1 MFVASNTDTLKCP
14 ITCELFREPVTGQDG
29 HTYER
34 DAIIAWLQKAG
45 TSPIAGD
52 PMTIDSL
59 RPNHVVK
66 QLVDEF
72 KSSSLQKHFL
82 FKFGIDIRKAGR
94 RPIFQTQGKYI
105 YRAEWISKP
114 GPDVVLLKI
123 EGAKANREA
132 AYYVQLGSHPHIV
145 HTYGM
150 VENDFNAL
158 MLVQEYA
165 TEGDLAHL
173 LKENEFQPPQLV
185 LLEIFLQIIDAMVYL
200 ANYGIVHGDLACR
213 NVLVFRLHNSNPQ
226 ENLVKLTDFGL
237 TRASTLYSV
246 VGSTAST
253 TLVVVPLRYAAPE
266 ILLSAGLSNYSEKS
280 DVYSMG
286 ILMWEACSQ
295 GQLPYGSIDDDNEV
309 RRLKIKG
316 EILSQPENCDEKLWN
331 IIVQCWHQQPD
342 IRPTFKMLKES
353 LLELHPRSIIS
364 SNSIKNKSAEN
375 ETNLIK
381 LDLTTHNINDD
392 KVQHVADIL
401 QGNTTLREL
410 NLEKNRI
417 GLKGARQIARALR
430 NNQTLI
436 ELNISHNQIGDVGTQ
451 HLAEALCQNEVKQ
464 HNIILLINNLICQ
477 EQNKLIDRLRQ
488 LAPKQAAYLSNTTRI
503 NQVLKILHICNNTIT
518 DRGAM
523 HLSAT
528 LKHNNILTTLNLGH
542 NQIGDTGVQHIT
554 EALINNQTLTTL
566 DLHSNQI
573 SDTGAQHIAD
583 ALTKNQTLTALDL
596 RSNKISNIGAQH
608 IADGLTKNQTLT
620 ALDLGWKKISDT
632 GAQHIAE
639 ALTKNQTLT
648 TLNLGWNKIS
658 NIGAQHIAD
667 ALTKNQT
674 LTTLNLGWNKISN
687 IGAQHIADALT
698 KNQTL
703 TTLNLGWNK
712 ISDTGAQHIA
722 EALTKN
728 QTLTALDLGWNKI
741 SDTGAQHI
749 AEALAKN
756 QTLTALDLG
765 WNKIS
770 NIGAQHIAD
779 ALTKNQTLTALDLAE
794 NQISETGAEHIAEAL
809 INNQTLTTL
818 NLGWNEI
825 GDTGAQHIADA
836 LTKNQTLTALYL
848 GWNKISNIGAQH
860 IADALTKNQDWLA
873 VACVTNAAQANGI
886 VRFSWTCFLKAVC
899 NGLYLGCEAVVS
911 GEFSRQCRG
920 RLFHVATVTGMA
932 GLTKQN
938 LLASNLPGRLI
949 SEKCFYCIYALTYS
963 IGQLDVVEEVEI
975 FKIYLECWNI
985 ASAELYREVP
995 FQQTVPLY
1003 SRNTNST
1010 PTRRQFY
1017 GVILSKCNS

>member
-94 RPIFQTQGKYI
+94 RPIFQTQGKSI

-132 AYYVQLGSHPHIV
+132 GYYVQLGSHPHIV

-150 VENDFNAL
+150 VENDFNTL
-158 MLVQEYA
+158 MLIQEYA
-165 TEGDLAHL
+165 TEGDLAEL
-173 LKENEFQPPQLV
+173 LKENEFQPSKLV

-375 ETNLIK
+375 ETTLIK
-381 LDLTTHNINDD
+381 LDLTTHNIDDD

-410 NLEKNRI
+410 NLESNRI
-417 GLKGARQIARALR
+417 GLKGTRHIARALR

-608 IADGLTKNQTLT
+608 IADGLTKNQ
-620 ALDLGWKKISDT
+620 
-632 GAQHIAE
+632 
-639 ALTKNQTLT
+639 
-648 TLNLGWNKIS
+648 
-658 NIGAQHIAD
+658 
-667 ALTKNQT
+667 
-674 LTTLNLGWNKISN
+674 
-687 IGAQHIADALT
+687 
-698 KNQTL
+698 
-703 TTLNLGWNK
+703 
-712 ISDTGAQHIA
+712 
-722 EALTKN
+722 
-728 QTLTALDLGWNKI
+728 
-741 SDTGAQHI
+741 
-749 AEALAKN
+749 
-756 QTLTALDLG
+756 
-765 WNKIS
+765 
-770 NIGAQHIAD
+770 
-779 ALTKNQTLTALDLAE
+779 
-794 NQISETGAEHIAEAL
+794 
-809 INNQTLTTL
+809 
-818 NLGWNEI
+818 
-825 GDTGAQHIADA
+825 
-836 LTKNQTLTALYL
+836 
-848 GWNKISNIGAQH
+848 
-860 IADALTKNQDWLA
+860 
-873 VACVTNAAQANGI
+873 VTS
-886 VRFSWTCFLKAVC
+886 F
-899 NGLYLGCEAVVS
+899 
-911 GEFSRQCRG
+911 
-920 RLFHVATVTGMA
+920 
-932 GLTKQN
+932 
-938 LLASNLPGRLI
+938 
-949 SEKCFYCIYALTYS
+949 
-963 IGQLDVVEEVEI
+963 
-975 FKIYLECWNI
+975 
-985 ASAELYREVP
+985 
-995 FQQTVPLY
+995 
-1003 SRNTNST
+1003 
-1010 PTRRQFY
+1010 
-1017 GVILSKCNS
+1017 

>member
-94 RPIFQTQGKYI
+94 RPIFQTQGKSI

-132 AYYVQLGSHPHIV
+132 GYYVQLGSHPHIV

-150 VENDFNAL
+150 VENDFNTL
-158 MLVQEYA
+158 MLIQEYA
-165 TEGDLAHL
+165 TEGDLAEL
-173 LKENEFQPPQLV
+173 LKENEFQPSKLV

-375 ETNLIK
+375 ETETSVQSTTHSLVQSNTDTIVNDPLFNKNPSTTTTTITCSFCNSHLPGLGKYIHNQTLIK
-381 LDLTTHNINDD
+381 LDLTTHNIDDD

-410 NLEKNRI
+410 NLESNRI
-417 GLKGARQIARALR
+417 GLKGTRHIARALR

-503 NQVLKILHICNNTIT
+503 NQVTVYHLFQILNT
-518 DRGAM
+518 
-523 HLSAT
+523 
-528 LKHNNILTTLNLGH
+528 
-542 NQIGDTGVQHIT
+542 
-554 EALINNQTLTTL
+554 
-566 DLHSNQI
+566 
-573 SDTGAQHIAD
+573 
-583 ALTKNQTLTALDL
+583 
-596 RSNKISNIGAQH
+596 
-608 IADGLTKNQTLT
+608 
-620 ALDLGWKKISDT
+620 
-632 GAQHIAE
+632 
-639 ALTKNQTLT
+639 
-648 TLNLGWNKIS
+648 
-658 NIGAQHIAD
+658 
-667 ALTKNQT
+667 
-674 LTTLNLGWNKISN
+674 
-687 IGAQHIADALT
+687 
-698 KNQTL
+698 
-703 TTLNLGWNK
+703 
-712 ISDTGAQHIA
+712 
-722 EALTKN
+722 
-728 QTLTALDLGWNKI
+728 
-741 SDTGAQHI
+741 
-749 AEALAKN
+749 
-756 QTLTALDLG
+756 
-765 WNKIS
+765 
-770 NIGAQHIAD
+770 
-779 ALTKNQTLTALDLAE
+779 
-794 NQISETGAEHIAEAL
+794 
-809 INNQTLTTL
+809 
-818 NLGWNEI
+818 
-825 GDTGAQHIADA
+825 
-836 LTKNQTLTALYL
+836 
-848 GWNKISNIGAQH
+848 
-860 IADALTKNQDWLA
+860 
-873 VACVTNAAQANGI
+873 
-886 VRFSWTCFLKAVC
+886 
-899 NGLYLGCEAVVS
+899 
-911 GEFSRQCRG
+911 
-920 RLFHVATVTGMA
+920 
-932 GLTKQN
+932 
-938 LLASNLPGRLI
+938 
-949 SEKCFYCIYALTYS
+949 
-963 IGQLDVVEEVEI
+963 
-975 FKIYLECWNI
+975 
-985 ASAELYREVP
+985 
-995 FQQTVPLY
+995 
-1003 SRNTNST
+1003 
-1010 PTRRQFY
+1010 
-1017 GVILSKCNS
+1017 

>member
-173 LKENEFQPPQLV
+173 LKENEFQPSQLV

-375 ETNLIK
+375 ETETIIQNTTESPVQSSTDTIVDDPLFNENPSTTTTTITCSFCNNHLPGLGKYIHDQTLIK
-381 LDLTTHNINDD
+381 LDLTTHNIDDD

-436 ELNISHNQIGDVGTQ
+436 ELNISHNQIGDEGTQ
-451 HLAEALCQNEVKQ
+451 YLAEALCQNE
-464 HNIILLINNLICQ
+464 

-554 EALINNQTLTTL
+554 EALI
-566 DLHSNQI
+566 
-573 SDTGAQHIAD
+573 
-583 ALTKNQTLTALDL
+583 KNQ
-596 RSNKISNIGAQH
+596 
-608 IADGLTKNQTLT
+608 
-620 ALDLGWKKISDT
+620 
-632 GAQHIAE
+632 
-639 ALTKNQTLT
+639 
-648 TLNLGWNKIS
+648 
-658 NIGAQHIAD
+658 
-667 ALTKNQT
+667 
-674 LTTLNLGWNKISN
+674 
-687 IGAQHIADALT
+687 
-698 KNQTL
+698 
-703 TTLNLGWNK
+703 
-712 ISDTGAQHIA
+712 
-722 EALTKN
+722 
-728 QTLTALDLGWNKI
+728 
-741 SDTGAQHI
+741 
-749 AEALAKN
+749 
-756 QTLTALDLG
+756 
-765 WNKIS
+765 
-770 NIGAQHIAD
+770 
-779 ALTKNQTLTALDLAE
+779 
-794 NQISETGAEHIAEAL
+794 
-809 INNQTLTTL
+809 
-818 NLGWNEI
+818 
-825 GDTGAQHIADA
+825 
-836 LTKNQTLTALYL
+836 
-848 GWNKISNIGAQH
+848 
-860 IADALTKNQDWLA
+860 
-873 VACVTNAAQANGI
+873 
-886 VRFSWTCFLKAVC
+886 
-899 NGLYLGCEAVVS
+899 
-911 GEFSRQCRG
+911 
-920 RLFHVATVTGMA
+920 
-932 GLTKQN
+932 
-938 LLASNLPGRLI
+938 
-949 SEKCFYCIYALTYS
+949 
-963 IGQLDVVEEVEI
+963 
-975 FKIYLECWNI
+975 
-985 ASAELYREVP
+985 
-995 FQQTVPLY
+995 
-1003 SRNTNST
+1003 
-1010 PTRRQFY
+1010 
-1017 GVILSKCNS
+1017 